1 MLNAGHLFPRC
12 SLQMLSSFSPS
23 NPCEASI
30 IGAMN
35 SLLLAY
41 QAFLQCHEGSRSP
54 ELRGGKSSSHLK
66 YNKLGGELVPQTF
79 LPHSTGLPVLSSG
92 GWCSPCWGRIFST
105 VFQVSSLF
113 FFSYMGK
120 SEVSHLH
127 TRRQV
132 DNWTSGCQGQRRK
145 GSFDGSGRP
154 EGVCSAKCL
163 ALTPRSPP
171 ISPATPG
178 TSLRDDAQ
186 PHGSLPGAVAAP
198 RLSGPPQCPLGP

>member
-41 QAFLQCHEGSRSP
+41 RAFLQCHEGSLSP

-113 FFSYMGK
+113 CFHTWGK
-120 SEVSHLH
+120 ARSHI
-127 TRRQV
+127 
-132 DNWTSGCQGQRRK
+132 
-145 GSFDGSGRP
+145 FIP
-154 EGVCSAKCL
+154 EGRSTTGHQAVRGEGEREALMALGDLRGCVVQSA
-163 ALTPRSPP
+163 
-171 ISPATPG
+171 
-178 TSLRDDAQ
+178 
-186 PHGSLPGAVAAP
+186 LP
-198 RLSGPPQCPLGP
+198 